1 MNKFKITLQ
10 ILKDQLAVCQLE
22 PGATLPNWVRFV
34 SGEFI
39 SITQTLEELSI
50 VCNQNL
56 VPPGIKAEKN
66 WRLIRIKG
74 QMDFSLVGI
83 LKRVITPLSES
94 EISIYSISTY
104 NTDYILIKDE
114 NFERAVQMLSEEFVV
129 EG

>member
-10 ILKDQLAVCQLE
+10 VLKDKLAVCQLE
-22 PGATLPNWVRFV
+22 PNTAMPNWVRFV
-34 SGEFI
+34 SDEFI
-39 SITQTLEELSI
+39 SITQTPEELSI

-56 VPPGIKAEKN
+56 VPSDIKAEKN

-83 LKRVITPLSES
+83 LKQVIAPLSEN

-104 NTDYILIKDE
+104 DTDYILIKDE
-114 NFERAVQMLSEEFVV
+114 NFERAVQILAKVFVM
-129 EG
+129 ER